1 MSCLFL
7 SFAVYSFPTS
17 DDFLPVDERSGLSS
31 GQMKSGFSN
40 RHGHFPEG
48 RSGRTWLVERDFIS
62 NFGVGHLKQK
72 TMKKCCWLYA
82 SGKVATYAACF
93 IGKTAQELV
102 DEFNAEVG
110 RDGLTQDRVYY
121 REALVRALEERGVD
135 VSAVRDGDLLRFDR
149 PVRLDDETR
158 TLCRL

>member
-1 MSCLFL
+1 M
-7 SFAVYSFPTS
+7 AVCF
-17 DDFLPVDERSGLSS
+17 
-31 GQMKSGFSN
+31 GQG
-40 RHGHFPEG
+40 G
-48 RSGRTWLVERDFIS
+48 DIC
-62 NFGVGHLKQK
+62 GVFYRQNG
-72 TMKKCCWLYA
+72 
-82 SGKVATYAACF
+82 
-93 IGKTAQELV
+93 QELV